1 MPKQKSQHVDDPV
14 AAGRR
19 LRAARDAAGLSQ
31 SELSFSGCSAAYI
44 WRIEAGTRIASLQL
58 LRELGRRLGVTEDYL
73 ATGSAQPGAAEDA
86 QLLVD
91 AEVALRLADI
101 DVACGLYAAALERA
115 VTPHERGRALAGRGP
130 IAFRDGSLPDAV
142 QQLEQALDLLPADLG
157 ERAAHIETLG
167 RALRAGPGHRRRA
180 R

>member
-31 SELSFSGCSAAYI
+31 LELSFSGCYAAYI
-44 WRIEAGTRIASLQL
+44 WRIEADPRIASLQL

-91 AEVALRLADI
+91 AEVVLRLAGI
-101 DVACGLYAAALERA
+101 DVARGDPARA
-115 VTPHERGRALAGRGP
+115 WTRP
-130 IAFRDGSLPDAV
+130 
-142 QQLEQALDLLPADLG
+142 
-157 ERAAHIETLG
+157 
-167 RALRAGPGHRRRA
+167 RRP
-180 R
+180 